1 MESKVQKALRIV
13 GGGLL
18 ELWTITLLLDVVYTF
33 KEILYDNFGLSF
45 VLAAVRL
52 VVVILL
58 QIYTIRV
65 FKNSPKS
72 RMGLTIAMFVLMIF
86 GGSSPTYG
94 IYYYG
99 LLAYLGLMIY
109 EIMNKKS
116 NRNLSLTKS
125 IVATVLLVALQLV
138 GSCIVAPTHTPDW
151 IYFLQAMAQEGSA
164 EDILWTLSLLRP
176 LMTFLA
182 SAVIGAYAIVG
193 SVQAKKAVP
202 AEVASA
208 PAVEAP
214 AEAVETVE
222 EPKATDAE

>member
-1 MESKVQKALRIV
+1 MESKVQKTLRIV

-33 KEILYDNFGLSF
+33 MNIFDGGLGLSVVF
-45 VLAAVRL
+45 VTMRL

-65 FKNSPKS
+65 LKNSPKS
-72 RMGLTIAMFVLMIF
+72 RMGLAIAMFVLMIF
-86 GGSSPTYG
+86 GGSSLILGT
-94 IYYYG
+94 YYYG
-99 LLAYLGLMIY
+99 LLSYLGLMIY

-116 NRNLSLTKS
+116 NRNLSLKQS
-125 IVATVLLVALQLV
+125 IVATVLLIVLQLV
-138 GSCIVAPTHTPDW
+138 GSCILLGAPDW
-151 IYFLQAMAQEGSA
+151 IYFLKVMVEEAAYQH
-164 EDILWTLSLLRP
+164 ILWILSLLRP

-182 SAVIGAYAIVG
+182 SAVLGAYAIVG
-193 SVQAKKAVP
+193 SVQTRKATPVE
-202 AEVASA
+202 AVTA
-208 PAVEAP
+208 PATEAP

>member
-1 MESKVQKALRIV
+1 M
-13 GGGLL
+13 
-18 ELWTITLLLDVVYTF
+18 WTITLLLDVVYTF

-45 VLAAVRL
+45 VFVTMRL

-86 GGSSPTYG
+86 SGSG
-94 IYYYG
+94 LIHAIYYYG
-99 LLAYLGLMIY
+99 LLSYLGLMIY

-116 NRNLSLTKS
+116 NRNLSLKQS
-125 IVATVLLVALQLV
+125 IVATVLLIVMQLV
-138 GSCIVAPTHTPDW
+138 GSCIFLHAPDFV
-151 IYFLQAMAQEGSA
+151 YFLQAMAQEGSA

-202 AEVASA
+202 A
-208 PAVEAP
+208 VEAP
-214 AEAVETVE
+214 AEAAETVE